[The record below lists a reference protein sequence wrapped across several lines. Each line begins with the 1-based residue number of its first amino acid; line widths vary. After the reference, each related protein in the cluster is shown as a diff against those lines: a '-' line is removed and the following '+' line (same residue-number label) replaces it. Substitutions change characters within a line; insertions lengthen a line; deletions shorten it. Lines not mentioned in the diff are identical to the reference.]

1 MILPTAS
8 PPGPRTT
15 WISRTGLRIFGPLL
29 VLFVAVGCGGEG
41 ELEQPTP
48 LYGEEPIAYPVEL
61 WDEGVEGTTLLR
73 VRVNETGVVDSVEVL
88 ESSGH
93 EGLDAAALT
102 GARELR
108 FQPGRKDGK
117 RIRMWASLPV
127 HFSKRPRAN
136 DDS

>member
-1 MILPTAS
+1 MMAEFLSAAGHRVLGACAIV
-8 PPGPRTT
+8 
-15 WISRTGLRIFGPLL
+15 LL
-29 VLFVAVGCGGEG
+29 VLAGCGGES

-61 WDEGVEGTTLLR
+61 WDEGAEGTTIVR
-73 VRVNETGVVDSVEVL
+73 VRVDETGRVDSVEVV

-93 EGLDAAALT
+93 EGLDAAAVA
-102 GARELR
+102 GARDLR

-127 HFSKRPRAN
+127 EFSKRPRA
-136 DDS
+136 DDSP